1 MQKFELVEM
10 RRKLF
15 LVVCL
20 VFRLRWFNE
29 IQLFSRRD
37 KIMFGSKVKLKF
49 SFLFSL
55 SISLSLSLSL
65 CLFLKLFHGRKTGSY
80 MDPVSS
86 VAYVREKL
94 PRLSRHFFPN
104 FLKFLS
110 VTLCP
115 VEWFDQVRE
124 VEQNLTPD
132 SFF

>member
-37 KIMFGSKVKLKF
+37 KIMFGSKVKSKF
-49 SFLFSL
+49 SFLF
-55 SISLSLSLSL
+55 SLSLSL
-65 CLFLKLFHGRKTGSY
+65 CLFLKLFRGRKTGSY

-115 VEWFDQVRE
+115 VKWFDQVRE

>member
-10 RRKLF
+10 GRKLF
-15 LVVCL
+15 LVVYL

-37 KIMFGSKVKLKF
+37 KIMFGSKVKSKF
-49 SFLFSL
+49 SFLFSF
-55 SISLSLSLSL
+55 SLSF
-65 CLFLKLFHGRKTGSY
+65 CLFLKLFRGRKTGSY

>member
-37 KIMFGSKVKLKF
+37 KIMFGSKVKSKF
-49 SFLFSL
+49 SFLF
-55 SISLSLSLSL
+55 SLSLSL
-65 CLFLKLFHGRKTGSY
+65 CLFLKLFRGRKTGSY